1 MSERS
6 NQMKSY
12 QKYIIVPLI
21 TSILTLLYGFII
33 GGEMA
38 PWFVGVLFIISLI
51 ILILF
56 ERKSSENKLFGKT
69 IKVIVM
75 AAVMVGLSATLYGAV
90 NQTVYT
96 TCNSFDTEI
105 TDFGYG
111 RRFDT
116 DVFFTAPDGKETYV
130 TVDKLGTLEI
140 GDRITIDECR
150 GLFRENFYRYHGIA
164 E

>member
-1 MSERS
+1 
-6 NQMKSY
+6 MKSY

-75 AAVMVGLSATLYGAV
+75 AAVMVVLSAALYGAV

-96 TCNSFDTEI
+96 TCNSFDAEI
-105 TDFGYG
+105 VDFWCG
-111 RRFDT
+111 RYDT
-116 DVFFTAPDGKETYV
+116 DLYFTAPDGKETYV

-150 GLFRENFYRYHGIA
+150 GLFKENFYRYHGIA

>member
-1 MSERS
+1 
-6 NQMKSY
+6 MKSY
-12 QKYIIVPLI
+12 QKYIIIPLV
-21 TSILTLLYGFII
+21 TTILTLLYGFII

-38 PWFVGVLFIISLI
+38 PWFAGVLFIISLI

-75 AAVMVGLSATLYGAV
+75 AAVMVGLSAALYGAV

-96 TCNSFDTEI
+96 TCNSFDAEI
-105 TDFGYG
+105 TDFWYG
-111 RRFDT
+111 SRSDT
-116 DVFFTAPDGKETYV
+116 DIYFTAPDGKETYV

-150 GLFRENFYRYHGIA
+150 GFFGEEFYRYHGIA

>member
-1 MSERS
+1 
-6 NQMKSY
+6 MKSY
-12 QKYIIVPLI
+12 QKYIIIPLV
-21 TSILTLLYGFII
+21 TTILTLLYGFII

-38 PWFVGVLFIISLI
+38 QWFAGVLFIISLI

-75 AAVMVGLSATLYGAV
+75 AAVMVGLSAALYGAV

-96 TCNSFDTEI
+96 TCNSFDAEI
-105 TDFGYG
+105 VDFWCG
-111 RRFDT
+111 RYDT
-116 DVFFTAPDGKETYV
+116 DLYFTAPDGKETYV

>member
-1 MSERS
+1 
-6 NQMKSY
+6 MKSY

-75 AAVMVGLSATLYGAV
+75 AAVMVVLSAALYGAV

-96 TCNSFDTEI
+96 TCNSFDAEI
-105 TDFGYG
+105 VDFCCG
-111 RRFDT
+111 RYDT
-116 DVFFTAPDGKETYV
+116 DLYFTAPDGKETYV